1 MLIPT
6 TREIVDHEI
15 ARLSRS
21 FCPELRFA
29 KSLEERFEATT
40 ARERAYRLW
49 LDGLIA
55 IVVLNVCL
63 GVDYLLVKDGAMATV
78 VRQMMLVTPLALG
91 VNWLMRWNPPLR
103 IREASVALG
112 TTVICFLALHA
123 QRGRPPAAAIFGL
136 MCVMIAVSFVNVV
149 MRLRQRYAWA
159 ATVIMLAGGVWFAW
173 HASGLAAA
181 EKVVGVSVMGVGVII
196 TLTAG
201 YSLERQE
208 RLGYLL
214 LVRSEL
220 HGVEL
225 HRLSNMDKLTELPN
239 RRAFEEHFEA
249 LWAEAVRER
258 TPLSAILIDIDH
270 FKVANDA
277 YGHLYGD
284 EVLKRIAMLLPQA
297 LRTQEDIVAR
307 FGGEEFVIL
316 LPGLRAEHAMLVAE
330 RVRSLVEMVG
340 TPVAGQ
346 ATGRKA
352 LFSTVS
358 CGVSTCVPDA
368 RRSRE
373 RFLRSADRAL
383 YRAKANGRNRVEFQ
397 EYDASLGTEIGVI
410 LPQMVET
417 LEPIEGRG

>member
-1 MLIPT
+1 
-6 TREIVDHEI
+6 
-15 ARLSRS
+15 
-21 FCPELRFA
+21 
-29 KSLEERFEATT
+29 
-40 ARERAYRLW
+40 
-49 LDGLIA
+49 
-55 IVVLNVCL
+55 
-63 GVDYLLVKDGAMATV
+63 
-78 VRQMMLVTPLALG
+78 
-91 VNWLMRWNPPLR
+91 
-103 IREASVALG
+103 
-112 TTVICFLALHA
+112 
-123 QRGRPPAAAIFGL
+123 
-136 MCVMIAVSFVNVV
+136 
-149 MRLRQRYAWA
+149 
-159 ATVIMLAGGVWFAW
+159 
-173 HASGLAAA
+173 
-181 EKVVGVSVMGVGVII
+181 
-196 TLTAG
+196 
-201 YSLERQE
+201 
-208 RLGYLL
+208 
-214 LVRSEL
+214 
-220 HGVEL
+220 VEL